1 MTSSRDLDSLKSG
14 RLAPQEYLRARLRL
28 AMRPL
33 RSRLSARQF
42 RAVAR
47 LLERGLVVDP
57 LVLRFVREVL
67 RKRGDAEQ
75 AAPRPSDPGG
85 VR

>member
-1 MTSSRDLDSLKSG
+1 MTSSRDLESLKSG
-14 RLAPQEYLRARLRL
+14 RLGPREYLQARLRL

-42 RAVAR
+42 RAVTR
-47 LLERGLVVDP
+47 LLERGLAVDP

-67 RKRGDAEQ
+67 RTRDEAEPSG
-75 AAPRPSDPGG
+75 PRPSDPGG